1 MLYCAPLGRG
11 RHEEEWGAAQVRSST
26 NMLCSGNVFIDK
38 KEKKSFCL
46 ISVVGEEL
54 IYDLA

>member
-1 MLYCAPLGRG
+1 
-11 RHEEEWGAAQVRSST
+11 
-26 NMLCSGNVFIDK
+26 MLCSGNVFIDK
-38 KEKKSFCL
+38 KEKKKSFCL

>member
-1 MLYCAPLGRG
+1 
-11 RHEEEWGAAQVRSST
+11 
-26 NMLCSGNVFIDK
+26 MLCSGNVFIDK